1 MSTSDRPLRIGQRV
15 KVTGKDVK
23 GTVAYFGYPTFATG
37 KWVGVILDVPKG
49 KNNGTIRGHA
59 YFTVRSLHLFCYL
72 NSKVF
77 SIDICRHFISV
88 KKIMACLSELLN

>member
-1 MSTSDRPLRIGQRV
+1 MSTSDRPLRIGQKV
-15 KVTGKDVK
+15 KATGKDVT

-59 YFTVRSLHLFCYL
+59 YFTVRSYLFYYF
-72 NSKVF
+72 NSKIFFVN
-77 SIDICRHFISV
+77 IWCYFISV
-88 KKIMACLSELLN
+88 KKIVACSSELLN